1 MGLNYTLIQPFCYLS
16 ITETFF
22 IMEMFNQ
29 NINDLLS
36 FGVFFFV
43 NKFVGLELNRRFKEW
58 SGDGK
63 QGSIQNH
70 STTVEWVCMDHT
82 FGRIG
87 FGRIMETCL
96 RSVGRLDG
104 GGFKLLCFARIKIM
118 QGIFMHWK
126 IFMRI
131 VRSDNLRFSLFG
143 SRFPNC
149 ERDIFFPFKLEVL
162 SVFYQLCGSRSA

>member
-1 MGLNYTLIQPFCYLS
+1 
-16 ITETFF
+16 
-22 IMEMFNQ
+22 
-29 NINDLLS
+29 
-36 FGVFFFV
+36 
-43 NKFVGLELNRRFKEW
+43 
-58 SGDGK
+58 
-63 QGSIQNH
+63 
-70 STTVEWVCMDHT
+70 MDHT

-149 ERDIFFPFKLEVL
+149 ERDIFFHL
-162 SVFYQLCGSRSA
+162 SWRCCQSFTNSVDLMICITFRDHDQTCSTISADHC